1 MSTPYH
7 HQPKPKKPDSLY
19 YLFAL
24 LIFIGAG
31 ITIAG
36 VILLTRP
43 PATPTPPAPT
53 RAPITIQ
60 LEMDGRTFP
69 VSTFSQTVGAFLSEQ
84 AFIIGA
90 DDVVIPVLDTPITAN
105 LQIRIERARAVQIF
119 VDDQLTIMNT
129 TFTTPYDIL
138 KRADITVNPV
148 DSVTI
153 NGTPVAQTDIIL
165 WDSPVSEIQI
175 RRAITI
181 SIREGDEVRLLQTT
195 AETVADA
202 LYEAGIVLFL
212 PDQVDPAPTDRLV
225 ANMEIVIDRSK
236 ELFIR
241 ADGETLQTRVRA
253 QTIGDALV
261 ESGITLNGLDYTI
274 PSASEPVTEGITV
287 RVIRVTEDIISEQT
301 PIGYESVLQADANLD
316 LDRRAVIQAGVEG
329 VYQRNYRARYENEVE
344 IARELI
350 EEFTAQ
356 APQNEVVAY
365 GTKITIRTI
374 ETPDGVLEYWRK
386 FRMYAT
392 SYYPAELGG
401 DNITSIGE
409 TLRKGIVAIDP
420 RIIPY
425 RLNVY
430 VFGYGIGRT
439 ADTGGPRTT
448 PYWIDLGYSDEDF
461 VGWSRWVDVYLLT
474 PVPETI
480 NYLLPLNYNGGP
492 LPP

>member
-1 MSTPYH
+1 MNTPS
-7 HQPKPKKPDSLY
+7 QPKKADSLY

-24 LIFIGAG
+24 LIFIGVG

-36 VILLTRP
+36 VILLNRP
-43 PATPTPPAPT
+43 TATPLPPAPT
-53 RAPITIQ
+53 RKPITVN
-60 LEMDGRTFP
+60 LELDGRKFS
-69 VSTFSQTVGAFLSEQ
+69 VSTFAQTVDAFLTEQ
-84 AFIIGA
+84 ALILRP
-90 DDVVIPVLDTPITAN
+90 DDLLIPSADTPLTE
-105 LQIRIERARAVQIF
+105 QMTIRIQQAKPVQIF
-119 VDDQLTIMNT
+119 VDDQLTVMNT
-129 TFTTPYDIL
+129 TFTTPFDIL
-138 KRADITVNPV
+138 NRANITVNPA
-148 DSVTI
+148 DALSI
-153 NGTPVAQTDIIL
+153 NGTPISQADMML
-165 WDSPVSEIQI
+165 WDAPVSDIRI
-175 RRAITI
+175 RRAVTI
-181 SIREGDEVRLLQTT
+181 RIREGDDVRLFQTT
-195 AETVADA
+195 AQTVADA

-212 PDQVDPAPTDRLV
+212 PDQISPAPTERVV
-225 ANMEIVIDRSK
+225 ADMEIIIDRSR

-241 ADGETLQTRVRA
+241 ADGETVQTRVRA
-253 QTIGDALV
+253 QTIGEALI
-261 ESGITLNGLDYTI
+261 ESGIVLNGLDYTI
-274 PSASEPVTEGITV
+274 PSASEPITAGITV
-287 RVIRVTEDIISEQT
+287 RVIRVTEDIISEQA
-301 PIGYESVLQADANLD
+301 PIPYESVLQADPNLD
-316 LDRRAVIQAGVEG
+316 LDRRAIIQAGREG
-329 VYQRNYRARYENEVE
+329 VYQRNYRVRYENGIE
-344 IARELI
+344 IRRDLI
-350 EEFTAQ
+350 DEFTAQ

-401 DNITSIGE
+401 DNITAIGE

-448 PYWIDLGYSDEDF
+448 PYWIDLGYSDEDW
-461 VGWSRWVDVYLLT
+461 VGWSRWVDVYVLT

>member
-1 MSTPYH
+1 MNTPS
-7 HQPKPKKPDSLY
+7 QPKKADSLY

-24 LIFIGAG
+24 LIFIGVG

-36 VILLTRP
+36 VILLNRP
-43 PATPTPPAPT
+43 TATPLPPAPT
-53 RAPITIQ
+53 RKPITVN
-60 LEMDGRTFP
+60 LELDGRKFS
-69 VSTFSQTVGAFLSEQ
+69 VSTFAQTVDAFLTEQ
-84 AFIIGA
+84 ALILRP
-90 DDVVIPVLDTPITAN
+90 DDLLIPSADTPLTE
-105 LQIRIERARAVQIF
+105 QMTIRIQQAKPVQIF
-119 VDDQLTIMNT
+119 VDDQLTVMNT
-129 TFTTPYDIL
+129 TFTTPFDIL
-138 KRADITVNPV
+138 NRANITVNPA
-148 DSVTI
+148 DALSI
-153 NGTPVAQTDIIL
+153 NGTPISQADMML
-165 WDSPVSEIQI
+165 WDAPVSDIRI
-175 RRAITI
+175 RRAVTI
-181 SIREGDEVRLLQTT
+181 RIREGDDVRLFQTT
-195 AETVADA
+195 AQTVADA

-212 PDQVDPAPTDRLV
+212 PDQISPAPIERVV
-225 ANMEIVIDRSK
+225 ANMEIIIDRSR

-241 ADGETLQTRVRA
+241 ADGETVQTRVRA
-253 QTIGDALV
+253 QTIGEALI
-261 ESGITLNGLDYTI
+261 ESGIVLNGLDYTI
-274 PSASEPVTEGITV
+274 PSASEPITAGITV
-287 RVIRVTEDIISEQT
+287 RVIRVTEDIISEQS
-301 PIGYESVLQADANLD
+301 PIPYESVLQADPNLD
-316 LDRRAVIQAGVEG
+316 LDRRAIIQTGREG
-329 VYQRNYRARYENEVE
+329 VYQRNYRVRYENGVE
-344 IARELI
+344 IRRDLI

-401 DNITSIGE
+401 DNITAIGE
-409 TLRKGIVAIDP
+409 TLQKGIVAIDP

-448 PYWIDLGYSDEDF
+448 PYWIDLGYSDEDW
-461 VGWSRWVDVYLLT
+461 VGWSRWVDVYVLT

-480 NYLLPLNYNGGP
+480 NYLLSLNYNGGP